1 MSHPTPNRHGDAL
14 PRRCA
19 RCGAA
24 FAGPYA
30 GGRPAVACP
39 TCRPIHE
46 AEVAARR
53 QRRYRQRRQERADAV
68 ADSRARP
75 AAYQAGR
82 LLAEHPAAVEVLV
95 SRVSPEVADLVIDE
109 LLRRRTVGDQRGG

>member
-1 MSHPTPNRHGDAL
+1 MSQPTTNRHGDAL

-24 FAGPYA
+24 FAAPPT

-39 TCRPIHE
+39 ACRSAHA
-46 AEVAARR
+46 AELAARR
-53 QRRYRQRRQERADAV
+53 QRRYRQRQQERAESA
-68 ADSRARP
+68 AYTRERQ
-75 AAYQAGR
+75 AAYQARR

-95 SRVSPEVADLVIDE
+95 DRVSPEVADLVIDE
-109 LLRRRTVGDQRGG
+109 LLRRRAASDQKGG